1 MKQLLS
7 LFLIIFSF
15 GLYAQ
20 QDTTSYVVVS
30 DIVINGNNVTKD
42 AIIFR
47 ELTFEIGDTIPVQ
60 RWEEELRVSH
70 ENVQNTTLFN
80 FVTFELQE
88 DESQSNAVILNIDVV
103 ERWYVWVF
111 PYVAYSDRNLNAWY
125 EADDIRRFSYG
136 VEMKYRNFLGL
147 KHNIDF
153 TFISGYNQNYGL
165 SYDIPYMTGKQLFGF
180 KFGGGYKR
188 DKEVPYITENNK
200 IAYFNDD
207 DKFAKQSAFVFVEPY
222 CRLGHRNKFFV
233 NFSYNNTLFHEG
245 LSSLNSDFTNAK
257 GTRFQ
262 YFALMATY
270 KNDFRDEQ
278 NYPLNGHYFELLME
292 KVGFVAFESSPDV
305 FYAKITT
312 DLYRP
317 IKGRWYWASNLTM
330 KMSPDADA
338 PYFLNQ
344 GLGYKNDYVRAYELY
359 VIDAMNFA
367 LVKNNLKYAILNPV
381 TRYIPFV
388 KNERFGKIHFA
399 LYANLFFD
407 CAYSWKM
414 TVNQSSFLDNKFIF
428 GTGVGIDFV
437 TYYDKVLR
445 LEYGV
450 NDMGKTGFFVHFVA
464 PI

>member
-20 QDTTSYVVVS
+20 QDTTSCVIVS
-30 DIVINGNNVTKD
+30 DIVISGNNVTKD
-42 AIIFR
+42 AIVFR
-47 ELTFEIGDTIPVQ
+47 ELTFAIGDTIPAQ
-60 RWEEELRVSH
+60 QWEEELRISY

-80 FVTFELQE
+80 FVTFEQQE
-88 DESQSNAVILNIDVV
+88 DKSRDNAVVLNIDVV
-103 ERWYVWVF
+103 ERWYMWVF

-147 KHNIDF
+147 KHNLDF
-153 TFISGYNQNYGL
+153 TFISGYNQNYSL
-165 SYDIPYMTGKQLFGF
+165 SYDIPYLTDKQHLGL

-188 DKEVPYITENNK
+188 DKEVSYITENNK
-200 IAYFNDD
+200 IIYFNGDD
-207 DKFAKQSAFVFVEPY
+207 EFAKQSAFAFVEPY
-222 CRLGHRNKFFV
+222 FRFGHRNKLFV
-233 NFSYNNTLFHEG
+233 NFSYNNTLFHEV
-245 LSSLNSDFTNAK
+245 LPSLNDDFCSLDGN
-257 GTRFQ
+257 RFQ
-262 YFALMATY
+262 YFSLLATF

-292 KVGFVAFESSPDV
+292 KVGFGAFKSSPDV

-317 IKGRWYWASNLTM
+317 IKGRWYWASNLTI

-344 GLGYKNDYVRAYELY
+344 GLGYKNDYVRTYELY

-381 TRYIPFV
+381 TRYITFV

-399 LYANLFFD
+399 MYANLFFD

-450 NDMGKTGFFVHFVA
+450 NDMGETGFFVHFVA

>member
-1 MKQLLS
+1 MKHFFS
-7 LFLIIFSF
+7 LFLMILSL

-20 QDTTSYVVVS
+20 QDTKSCVFVS
-30 DIVINGNNVTKD
+30 DIVINGNNVTQED
-42 AIIFR
+42 IILR
-47 ELTFEIGDTIPVQ
+47 ELTFEIGETIPSQ
-60 RWEEELRVSH
+60 QWEEALRISY

-80 FVTFELQE
+80 FVTIEQHEDNSQE
-88 DESQSNAVILNIDVV
+88 NAVIVSIEVV
-103 ERWYVWVF
+103 ERWYLWVF
-111 PYVAYSDRNLNAWY
+111 PYVSYSDRNLNAWY

-136 VEMKYRNFLGL
+136 IEMKYRNFLGRKNNL
-147 KHNIDF
+147 DF

-165 SYDIPYMTGKQLFGF
+165 LYDIPYIMGKRNLGL

-188 DKEVPYITENNK
+188 DKEAAYITENNK
-200 IAYFNDD
+200 IIYFNGD
-207 DKFAKQSAFVFVEPY
+207 DKFAKQSAYVFVEPY
-222 CRLGHRNKFFV
+222 FRFGHRNKLFL
-233 NFSYNNTLFHEG
+233 NFSYNNTLFHEK
-245 LSSLNSDFTNAK
+245 LPFLNDDFCCLEGN
-257 GTRFQ
+257 RFQ
-262 YFALMATY
+262 YFSLLATF

-278 NYPLNGHYFELLME
+278 NYPLDGHYFELMME
-292 KVGFVAFESSPDV
+292 KIGFGAFVTSPDV

-312 DLYRP
+312 DWYQP

-330 KMSPDADA
+330 KMSANQDI

-344 GLGYKNDYVRAYELY
+344 GLGYKNDYVRSYELY

-367 LVKNNLKYAILNPV
+367 LIKNNLKYAILNPV

-399 LYANLFFD
+399 LYANVFFD

-414 TVNQSSFLDNKFIF
+414 PEDTTSFLDNKFIF
-428 GTGVGIDFV
+428 GTGIGLDFV

-445 LEYGV
+445 LEYGI
-450 NDMGKTGFFVHFVA
+450 NDMGETGLFVHFVA